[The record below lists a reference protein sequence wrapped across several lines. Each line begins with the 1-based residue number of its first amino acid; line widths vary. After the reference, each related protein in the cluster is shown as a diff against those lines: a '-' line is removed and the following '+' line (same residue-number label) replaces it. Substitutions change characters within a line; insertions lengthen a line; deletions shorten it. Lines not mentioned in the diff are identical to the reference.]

1 MQLHPFGK
9 ASTATTLLIVLLLV
23 TPAFATGFALT
34 VHSRGG
40 MMHPSGSHV
49 ITLDPSFAPNAA
61 VGGVPFCFSG
71 SRGTILCYPPQW
83 LTTAYGFPAGLDG
96 SGSTIVIVDAFG
108 SPTVQADLNT
118 YTTTFGLPAATVTVL
133 CGPTWTGAASD
144 NCPIKTVGDLF
155 TPPPPGSNADL
166 CGGVNGMVGWAE
178 ETSLDV
184 QAAHAMATGAK
195 IVLVVSNDCFDTS
208 FNDAELAVV
217 QQAKYHGSIMSQ
229 SFGEPDDLVGCLNF
243 PCTIRDPTIKANA
256 DHIYKLAAQNQWTVL
271 ASSGDDGAN
280 EALSA
285 VGTTEL
291 TPSWPATNPLNTA
304 VGGTQ
309 GNPYGGQYGPSTL
322 AGKGTSL
329 SCAANTVCNTGLL
342 LINGGPNGCGTAAR
356 PGFPSSCT
364 PAGYGGEATWQE
376 TPYFGFRTSSGGGV
390 SSLYPLASYQ
400 HHAPTSYTTLLGQT
414 VQATGRLTPDL
425 SLSAAI
431 QGGVLI
437 RIGFLNA
444 WGVFGGTSVSS
455 PSFSA
460 VIAVANQAN
469 GGPLGFINPTIYQLG
484 HNKHLYG
491 ASFNDITSGNNSDT
505 NGQFGVDGYVATTGY
520 DLTTGFGTP
529 KVAAFIN
536 NLVSILGQ
544 NSQQ

>member
-1 MQLHPFGK
+1 M
-9 ASTATTLLIVLLLV
+9 
-23 TPAFATGFALT
+23 
-34 VHSRGG
+34 
-40 MMHPSGSHV
+40 
-49 ITLDPSFAPNAA
+49 LDPSFSPNAL

-71 SRGTILCYPPQW
+71 RLGTILCYPPQW

-96 SGSTIVIVDAFG
+96 TGSSIVIVDAFG

-118 YTTTFGLPAATVTVL
+118 LTTTFGLPATSVTVL

-144 NCPIKTVGDLF
+144 NCPIKTIRDLF

-184 QAAHAMATGAK
+184 QAAHAMAPGAK
-195 IVLVVSNDCFDTS
+195 ITLVVSDDCFDTS
-208 FNDAELAVV
+208 FNAAELAVV

-243 PCTIRDPTIKANA
+243 PCTVRDPTIKANA

-291 TPSWPATNPLNTA
+291 TASWPATNPLNTA

-309 GNPYGGQYGPSTL
+309 GNPYGGQYGPPP
-322 AGKGTSL
+322 GKGISET
-329 SCAANTVCNTGLL
+329 CAANTSCNTGIIV
-342 LINGGPNGCGTAAR
+342 INGGPNGCGTALR

-364 PAGYGGEATWQE
+364 PTGYGGEAAWQE
-376 TPYFGFRTSSGGGV
+376 FDNFGVRTSSGGGV

-400 HHAPTSYTTLLGQT
+400 HQVPRSYTTLLGQT

-437 RIGFLNA
+437 RIGFLSA

-469 GGPLGFINPTIYQLG
+469 GGPVGFINPTVYQIG

-491 ASFNDITSGNNSDT
+491 SSFNDITSGNNSDT

-529 KVAAFIN
+529 KVAAFIG
-536 NLVSILGQ
+536 NLLSILQQ